1 MQELLAYN
9 HWNQLSVE
17 FLTMIFAKVMIGGF
31 VTDKESAPLKQVV
44 AQEVIVNMILY
55 LLSNTDGSG
64 NTDGAE
70 EVSESES
77 D

>member
-1 MQELLAYN
+1 MQELLVYN
-9 HWNQLSVE
+9 RWNQLSNE

-44 AQEVIVNMILY
+44 AQEVIVNMMLY
-55 LLSNTDGSG
+55 LLSRKDG
-64 NTDGAE
+64 NEKNDRAE

>member
-1 MQELLAYN
+1 MQELLVYN
-9 HWNQLSVE
+9 RWNQLSIE

-44 AQEVIVNMILY
+44 AQEVIVNMMLY
-55 LLSNTDGSG
+55 LLSRKDG
-64 NTDGAE
+64 NKKNDGAE